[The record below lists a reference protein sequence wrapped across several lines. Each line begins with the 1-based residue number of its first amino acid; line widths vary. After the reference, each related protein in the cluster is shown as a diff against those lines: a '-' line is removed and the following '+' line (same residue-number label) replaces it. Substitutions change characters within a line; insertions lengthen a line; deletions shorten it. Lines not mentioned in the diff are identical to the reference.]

1 MPSILELYQM
11 SLPMTAKADTK
22 GKDKTP
28 ISPDGGLDLAGSSN
42 LEKALVSK
50 VNTVT
55 YSSKIA
61 PEGK

>member
-28 ISPDGGLDLAGSSN
+28 ISPDGGLDLAKDSN
-42 LEKALVSK
+42 LEKMLVSK
-50 VNTVT
+50 VDTGKYTN
-55 YSSKIA
+55 KI
-61 PEGK
+61 PSDGK